1 MTGMIRPAG
10 KRDVTVSITGLD
22 FNTPDTFVVEYL
34 NKFGIVLSNAVVYA
48 KFDTG
53 PFKGKYNG
61 ERKYQ
66 VDFTKSSKQMGT
78 FHLIDGNKVRVF
90 YRGNRKTCGRCHKLA
105 SDCLGEAV
113 AKNCAAAGGDRVFLS
128 DHMKRLWDEIG
139 FIPTSFALDD
149 SDKSEDDIQQAGRD
163 ATTITNNSFPSIR
176 NMQEPSKRDVECFD
190 GICLKYFPKT
200 LEDKQILTFL
210 INRGLPLEHEADKI
224 KINKGEKNSS
234 VIINSLSS
242 ETVQTIFDSI
252 HFHATK
258 EKFFD
263 VPLYCKPLRSM
274 TPVKGS
280 DPAKSTTDAKS
291 IERAAVSKPKIPGL
305 PEADR
310 LKIKKKKK
318 PKNKKKEKGESD
330 INKMTQS
337 DFLKSGYTGLDE
349 TAGFEFTD
357 DEETDEEETDDEG
370 TDGAEESFEDSRDVL
385 SDDEEEP
392 KIDDELQ
399 TPGCHMKTSV
409 GLRST
414 STPSSTKRPAPSP
427 AELKEAKK
435 TKAPAQSMLSKKN

>member
-1 MTGMIRPAG
+1 MPDPPPTGGGPPARDEQQGTGSKQERTSYSDRLKTNVRFDQRLKRNILEITLEKSDPTVDIDVGQEDIARVFKTLGIDISSQTQGYQVQYKGKTSVISAWMGAGISLDRFCKDVSIKVSDGVMTGMIRPAG

-176 NMQEPSKRDVECFD
+176 NM
-190 GICLKYFPKT
+190 
-200 LEDKQILTFL
+200 
-210 INRGLPLEHEADKI
+210 
-224 KINKGEKNSS
+224 
-234 VIINSLSS
+234 
-242 ETVQTIFDSI
+242 
-252 HFHATK
+252 
-258 EKFFD
+258 
-263 VPLYCKPLRSM
+263 
-274 TPVKGS
+274 
-280 DPAKSTTDAKS
+280 
-291 IERAAVSKPKIPGL
+291 
-305 PEADR
+305 
-310 LKIKKKKK
+310 
-318 PKNKKKEKGESD
+318 
-330 INKMTQS
+330 
-337 DFLKSGYTGLDE
+337 
-349 TAGFEFTD
+349 
-357 DEETDEEETDDEG
+357 
-370 TDGAEESFEDSRDVL
+370 
-385 SDDEEEP
+385 
-392 KIDDELQ
+392 
-399 TPGCHMKTSV
+399 
-409 GLRST
+409 
-414 STPSSTKRPAPSP
+414 
-427 AELKEAKK
+427 
-435 TKAPAQSMLSKKN
+435 